1 MCVDCRPYRP
11 ILLRVN
17 LSASRKK
24 SVCGGG
30 AGGSGACAVGV
41 GLGVCAPHHMCKCVC
56 VSHVCACALWL
67 CACGR
72 PRREEKAESTSNA
85 WHRHGVTQIRQ
96 ELLRRTDDPPALH
109 SRVYLH
115 RSRDSGTRVSPRN
128 AFPLAAGA
136 ALPLPRL
143 VLEERVQAVL
153 VSHEV
158 GTASS
163 AGVSAGNAGL

>member
-1 MCVDCRPYRP
+1 MLV
-11 ILLRVN
+11 V
-17 LSASRKK
+17 
-24 SVCGGG
+24 VH
-30 AGGSGACAVGV
+30 AGGRRGQRRKQKRLKRVWGKV
-41 GLGVCAPHHMCKCVC
+41 
-56 VSHVCACALWL
+56 VS
-67 CACGR
+67 
-72 PRREEKAESTSNA
+72 
-85 WHRHGVTQIRQ
+85 TQIRQ